1 MIYELAIQAFDYPEP
16 DRAKA
21 GDIIVC
27 RPATGSIGKEE
38 MTSLIWLTIDVTNE
52 SVLSGLMEF
61 PTDVQGQVIPGSW
74 RKFSIPLLRLKQ
86 LNASFDLT
94 RAADPKD
101 AYQPFV
107 NISGSRMIVK
117 ESIPYDQTILDKQT
131 GVARRG

>member
-61 PTDVQGQVIPGSW
+61 PTDVQGRVIGGAW
-74 RKFSIPLLRLKQ
+74 RKFAIPLLRLKQ
-86 LNASFDLT
+86 LNASFDLK
-94 RAADPKD
+94 RAADPMD
-101 AYQPFV
+101 AYQPFINV
-107 NISGSRMIVK
+107 DGGRVVVK
-117 ESIPYDQTILDKQT
+117 EHIPYDQSIVDKET